1 MKFLQVLRRPVR
13 LLMAAGL
20 ISVFALAAPWT
31 PAAFAASGIMQLDVS
46 GTPRVHHIFVPESGS
61 VTLSVNQDIGEM
73 VVSNGKIA
81 DGQPMTDRTLY
92 IEGKGLGTTTI
103 SLFSTQKQSL
113 GVLQVEVGVDRD
125 SVARSI
131 RAVAPGARVSVQT
144 VNGRVRLSGSV
155 PDMLTMQKIL
165 DVVGQYGDK
174 NSIINAMTLGD
185 GQQVNLHV
193 RILEV
198 NRTAGRELGVN
209 WRFGPVAIDTSG
221 YPTKGLAG
229 GIGNNVLN
237 STPTANVEG
246 TGTTFASFV
255 ANVLSNSTIGN
266 VDVIINALEGK
277 GLVRTLAEPNL
288 TTLSGETARFLA
300 GGEVPIRT
308 VNANGEVSIT
318 YKDFGV
324 KLQFTPLVLD
334 DKKIQMNIRPEVS
347 EISQFTAAGDPIFNT
362 RNLETTVQLR
372 SGQSF
377 AVAGLLQNN
386 NRKIQNQLPWIGQ
399 VPVLGTLFRSSS
411 YKKEESELVVIVTP
425 QLTRPSPPG
434 EEPATPL
441 DKTRPANDPEFF
453 LLGQLE
459 VTKDMIR
466 KYEQGEGVN
475 GPFGH
480 ILDLDKDQMVY
491 AKK

>member
-1 MKFLQVLRRPVR
+1 MLREGVGRK
-13 LLMAAGL
+13 LGA
-20 ISVFALAAPWT
+20 ALATVLFAILVPAAT
-31 PAAFAASGIMQLDVS
+31 AAFAASATAYIDVS
-46 GTPRVHHIFVPESGS
+46 GAPSVHRIFIPESRS
-61 VTLSVNQDIGEM
+61 MTVEVSEDIGEM
-73 VVSNGKIA
+73 VVANGKIA

-92 IEGKGLGTTTI
+92 IEGKGPGTTTI
-103 SLFSTQKQSL
+103 SLFSTDKHSL
-113 GVLQVEVGVDRD
+113 GMIEVEVGVDTA
-125 SVARSI
+125 SVAASI
-131 RAVAPGARVSVQT
+131 RAVAPGARIVVT
-144 VNGRVRLSGSV
+144 PVNGRVRLSGSV
-155 PDMLTMQKIL
+155 PDVLTMQKIL

-174 NSIINAMTLGD
+174 DAIINAMTLGE

-209 WRFGPVAIDTSG
+209 WRFGPVALDTSG

-229 GIGNNVLN
+229 GIGNNVLA
-237 STPTANVEG
+237 STPTANVAG
-246 TGTTFASFV
+246 TDYSFASFV

-266 VDVIINALEGK
+266 IDVIINALEGK

-288 TTLSGETARFLA
+288 TTLSGEPARFLA

-308 VNANGEVSIT
+308 VNNNGEVSIT

-334 DKKIQMNIRPEVS
+334 DKKIQMNIQPEVS
-347 EISQFTAAGDPIFNT
+347 EISQFTSAGDPIFNT
-362 RNLETTVQLR
+362 RNLSTTVQLR

-377 AVAGLLQNN
+377 AVAGLLQNS
-386 NRKIQNQLPWIGQ
+386 NRKIQNQLPWVGQ
-399 VPVLGTLFRSSS
+399 IPVLGTLFRSSS
-411 YKKEESELVVIVTP
+411 YQKEETELVVIVTP
-425 QLTRPSPPG
+425 QLTRPSAPG
-434 EEPATPL
+434 EDPMTPL

-466 KYEQGEGVN
+466 KYELGEGVA

-480 ILDLDKDQMVY
+480 ILDLDKDKLVY
-491 AKK
+491 VKK